1 MSNAILITGSNGQLG
16 TVLRTSLQQK
26 YGKDKVIASDLRP
39 PPNYDGIFETLDATN
54 EEDLAAIIKKYGV
67 REIYHLAA
75 ILSANGEKNPLASWN
90 VNMMAFL
97 NVLETS
103 RLNGVEKIFYPSS
116 IAVFGES
123 AALESTPNDT
133 FLDPLTAYGISKS
146 AGEMWANYYF
156 HKYDLD
162 VRSLRYP
169 GVIGYQSI
177 PGGGTTDYAVEIYHS
192 AVKEEAFNCFLKED
206 ETLPMIFMEDAIR
219 ATIELMEVPKE
230 KIKIR
235 TSYNLAGASFSPAE
249 VAASIKEI
257 YPKFEIIYAPD
268 HRQEIAA
275 KWPNSIDDSAARNDW
290 GWQAEY
296 DLKKMTATMIEKL
309 RR

>member
-1 MSNAILITGSNGQLG
+1 MSKTILITGSNGQLG

-26 YGKDKVIASDLRP
+26 YGKEKVIASDLRP

-54 EEDLAAIIKKYGV
+54 EEALVAIIKKYEV
-67 REIYHLAA
+67 KEIYHLAA
-75 ILSANGEKNPLASWN
+75 ILSARGEQNPLASWD
-90 VNMMAFL
+90 VNMMSFL
-97 NVLETS
+97 NVLEAS
-103 RLNGVEKIFYPSS
+103 RLNGVEKVFFPSS

-123 AALESTPNDT
+123 ALLENTPNDT
-133 FLDPLTAYGISKS
+133 FLDPLTAYGISKA
-146 AGEMWANYYF
+146 AGETWANYYY
-156 HKYDLD
+156 HKYGLD

-192 AVKEEAFNCFLKED
+192 AVKKEPYNCFLKED
-206 ETLPMIFMEDAIR
+206 TTLPMIFMEDAIR
-219 ATIELMEVPKE
+219 ATLELMEAPKE

-235 TSYNLAGASFSPAE
+235 TSYNLAGTSFAPAE
-249 VAASIKEI
+249 VAASIRAI
-257 YPKFEIIYAPD
+257 YPDFVINYVPD
-268 HRQEIAA
+268 HRQDIAA

-309 RR
+309 GL

>member
-1 MSNAILITGSNGQLG
+1 MSNTILITGSNGQLG

-26 YGKDKVIASDLRP
+26 YGKEKVVASDLRP
-39 PPNYDGIFETLDATN
+39 PSNYDGIFETLDATN
-54 EEDLAAIIKKYGV
+54 QEDLVKIIRQYEIK
-67 REIYHLAA
+67 EIYHLAA
-75 ILSANGEKNPLASWN
+75 ILSARGEQDPLASWN
-90 VNMMAFL
+90 VNMTSFL
-97 NVLETS
+97 DVLEAS
-103 RLNGVEKIFYPSS
+103 RLNGVEKVFFPSS

-123 AALESTPNDT
+123 AALENTPNNS
-133 FLDPLTAYGISKS
+133 FLDPLTAYGISKA
-146 AGEMWANYYF
+146 AGETWANYYF
-156 HKYDLD
+156 HKYGLD

-192 AVKEEAFNCFLKED
+192 AVKKEAFTCFLKED
-206 ETLPMIFMEDAIR
+206 TTLPMIFMEDAIR
-219 ATIELMEVPKE
+219 ATIELMEAPKE

-235 TSYNLAGASFSPAE
+235 TSYNLAGTSFSPAE
-249 VAASIKEI
+249 VAASIREV
-257 YPKFEIIYAPD
+257 YPDFVVHYVPD
-268 HRQEIAA
+268 HRQDIAA

-309 RR
+309 S

>member
-39 PPNYDGIFETLDATN
+39 SPNYDGIFETLDATN
-54 EEDLAAIIKKYGV
+54 EEDLATIIKKYGIK
-67 REIYHLAA
+67 EIYHLAA

-97 NVLETS
+97 NVLEAS

-123 AALESTPNDT
+123 AALENTPNDT

-219 ATIELMEVPKE
+219 ATIELMEAPRE

-235 TSYNLAGASFSPAE
+235 TSYNLAGASFSPKE

-257 YPKFEIIYAPD
+257 YPRFEIIYAPD

-275 KWPNSIDDSAARNDW
+275 KWPNSIDDSAACNDW